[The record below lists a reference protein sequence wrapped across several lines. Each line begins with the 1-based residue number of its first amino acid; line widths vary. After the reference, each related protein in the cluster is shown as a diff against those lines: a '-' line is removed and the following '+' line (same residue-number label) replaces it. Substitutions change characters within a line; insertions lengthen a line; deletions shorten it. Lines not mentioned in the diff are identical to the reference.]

1 MDNAS
6 QVLDKHFDNRVIKLP
21 LVISGSRG
29 WTGLAWAG
37 LGSCSWGSLCGVKG
51 KVVYYAICI
60 LLSHLI
66 QELLWGI

>member
-29 WTGLAWAG
+29 WAG
-37 LGSCSWGSLCGVKG
+37 LGWAAVRGAHCVGLREKLSIMQFVF
-51 KVVYYAICI
+51 YYRI
-60 LLSHLI
+60 
-66 QELLWGI
+66 